1 MLFPIGK
8 ESPGLSV
15 DVSIW
20 LPELSVAGGSI
31 QVTTAVALPLSVF
44 TLWSLG
50 HPPMTGFSLSV
61 MIQANVKNYAYN
73 NSR

>member
-15 DVSIW
+15 DVSVW
-20 LPELSVAGGSI
+20 LPELSVAVGG
-31 QVTTAVALPLSVF
+31 VHFTTAVALPLSVF

-61 MIQANVKNYAYN
+61 MIQVNVKNYSKN
-73 NSR
+73 NSY

>member
-1 MLFPIGK
+1 MLLPIGK
-8 ESPGLSV
+8 ESPELSV

-20 LPELSVAGGSI
+20 LPELSVAAGGI

-61 MIQANVKNYAYN
+61 QANVKND
-73 NSR
+73 SQ